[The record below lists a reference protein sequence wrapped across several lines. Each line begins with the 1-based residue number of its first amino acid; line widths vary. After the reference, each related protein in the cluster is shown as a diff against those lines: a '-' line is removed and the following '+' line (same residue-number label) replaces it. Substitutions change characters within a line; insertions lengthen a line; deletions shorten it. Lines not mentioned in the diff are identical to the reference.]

1 MIFYIFIIFT
11 GMVLD
16 SAFADLTMLAE
27 EMVRIRIRIRLRL
40 RLRFGLRE
48 SLNATEVK

>member
-1 MIFYIFIIFT
+1 MMALFSCELLLKIAFPYIIIL

-27 EMVRIRIRIRLRL
+27 EMVRL
-40 RLRFGLRE
+40 
-48 SLNATEVK
+48 SLFD